1 MVGGAIMGYM
11 GGLHYWWP
19 KITGKLYSKFWSKVG
34 ALTIFLGFNVTFFPQ
49 FILGYLGMP
58 RRYHAYPN
66 EFQVLNV
73 MSSAGATVLGLGYLI
88 PAVYLIW
95 SMRYGKDA
103 SANPWGAIGLEWET
117 NSPPPVE
124 NFDKPPVVTWG
135 AYEYHESRVAP
146 SLPPPKQEVM
156 RVT

>member
-1 MVGGAIMGYM
+1 
-11 GGLHYWWP
+11 
-19 KITGKLYSKFWSKVG
+19 
-34 ALTIFLGFNVTFFPQ
+34 
-49 FILGYLGMP
+49 MP
-58 RRYHAYPN
+58 RRYHLYPN

-88 PAVYLIW
+88 PAIYLIW

-103 SANPWGAIGLEWET
+103 SPNPWGAIGLEWET
-117 NSPPPVE
+117 NSPPPVT
-124 NFDKPPVVTWG
+124 NFDKQPVVTWG
-135 AYEYHESRVAP
+135 AYEYHESRVTP